1 MFYSVD
7 YLFHFLNGVFE
18 SQNVII
24 LMKFSLSAFSFVA
37 YAFGITS
44 KKPLPTPGSQRF
56 RLMFSSKRY
65 VVLLLHFGFL
75 IRFELIFVCR
85 VRQIDVQ
92 LCLFTCG
99 YSVVPA
105 HLFEKTIIFPLN
117 CLGTLIKNHL
127 LIYEVLFMTVNSLPL
142 ICMRPLLLFSC

>member
-1 MFYSVD
+1 MFYCVG

-18 SQNVII
+18 SRNVII

-56 RLMFSSKRY
+56 RLMFSSKRC

-75 IRFELIFVCR
+75 IHFELIFVCR
-85 VRQIDVQ
+85 VR
-92 LCLFTCG
+92 
-99 YSVVPA
+99 
-105 HLFEKTIIFPLN
+105 
-117 CLGTLIKNHL
+117 
-127 LIYEVLFMTVNSLPL
+127 
-142 ICMRPLLLFSC
+142 

>member
-65 VVLLLHFGFL
+65 VVLLLHFVYCRMSL
-75 IRFELIFVCR
+75 DIRGIFELKYVI
-85 VRQIDVQ
+85 
-92 LCLFTCG
+92 
-99 YSVVPA
+99 
-105 HLFEKTIIFPLN
+105 
-117 CLGTLIKNHL
+117 
-127 LIYEVLFMTVNSLPL
+127 LP
-142 ICMRPLLLFSC
+142 PLLVLVLHFGED

>member
-44 KKPLPTPGSQRF
+44 KKLLLRPMS
-56 RLMFSSKRY
+56 RLSPMFSSKSFT
-65 VVLLLHFGFL
+65 VSDLMLKSL
-75 IRFELIFVCR
+75 IHFELIFVHG
-85 VRQIDVQ
+85 VR
-92 LCLFTCG
+92 
-99 YSVVPA
+99 
-105 HLFEKTIIFPLN
+105 
-117 CLGTLIKNHL
+117 
-127 LIYEVLFMTVNSLPL
+127 
-142 ICMRPLLLFSC
+142 